1 MIAVNMH
8 EAKSR
13 LSELV
18 KVVETTGEAVVLCR
32 NGDAVAE
39 IRPLA
44 RRRLDR
50 CRIKPRSGLK
60 VTMVVVRQAK
70 RGSEQQSVEFH
81 GRFISKISRTT
92 AYSM

>member
-60 VTMVVVRQAK
+60 VTMA
-70 RGSEQQSVEFH
+70 RGFDPSEPLAADEWPPEF
-81 GRFISKISRTT
+81 R
-92 AYSM
+92 